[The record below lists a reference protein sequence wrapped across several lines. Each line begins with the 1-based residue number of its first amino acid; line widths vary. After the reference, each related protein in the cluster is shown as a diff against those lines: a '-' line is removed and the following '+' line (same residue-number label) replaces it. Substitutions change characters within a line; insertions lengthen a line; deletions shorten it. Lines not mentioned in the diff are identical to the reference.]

1 MNSNIRT
8 TVYSNNQSVA
18 NLRESVES
26 FNERISEN
34 VKSVRDNSLEDA
46 SQGSMEHKKSISE
59 FNIENVRFELPDAPE
74 IKSHVIKP
82 IENDEDYF
90 KKKIKNKI

>member
-1 MNSNIRT
+1 M
-8 TVYSNNQSVA
+8 
-18 NLRESVES
+18 
-26 FNERISEN
+26 
-34 VKSVRDNSLEDA
+34 EDA